1 MNDEAL
7 DQVKLDYDIM
17 RDLIINKLKATMTGL
32 GSYYLGRDSVYVDEN
47 KLRSLIEMMLYNTT
61 LLRQRKPINYW
72 RMFITAVLEEMQE
85 SRIDKIK
92 LDLQYNGAEQAVA
105 EALIGDL
112 LIAMTGN
119 AHAVDVAVLMQFMW
133 QVKRK
138 LNRLPTTYHIM
149 PIFWGKGGS
158 GKSETL
164 KSLFSPLKSYV
175 YTGMSFAEIGDSRFY
190 EALSNNL
197 IVFLDEMPKIERSS
211 VETVKSVIT
220 ADVLTYRV
228 MREHQY
234 KKAPQRCTFIGTSNE
249 SPSALIKDTT
259 GMRRFHYIECLPAMN
274 FARINGIDWE
284 YLWKCINENREH
296 AYTKDLLND
305 LSIRQEAT
313 RQRNS
318 VELFLEEGILEHVPA
333 SVENAEV
340 RVKDVYEVYRSFCK
354 ECGYS
359 PFNRK
364 NFTDELV
371 QRYKFVIETRS
382 ITKTQRVSFLKAKL
396 NVKSPDFMPNS
407 LNKLIKETSNV
418 NS

>member
-1 MNDEAL
+1 MNESALEQVRL
-7 DQVKLDYDIM
+7 DQKIIKELIED
-17 RDLIINKLKATMTGL
+17 DLRASMLGL
-32 GSYYLGRDSVYVDEN
+32 GMYHLAKENIIIDET
-47 KLRSLIEMMLYNTT
+47 KLRSTIEMMLHNTT
-61 LLRQRKPINYW
+61 LIRPRKPLTYW
-72 RMFITAVLEEMQE
+72 RMFITSALEDMQQE
-85 SRIDKIK
+85 R
-92 LDLQYNGAEQAVA
+92 LVRLQGELKYNGTPQLEA
-105 EALIGDL
+105 EAVIGEL

-119 AHAVDVAVLMQFMW
+119 AFPVDVAVLMQFMW

-138 LNRLPTTYHIM
+138 LHGLPVSYHIM

-175 YTGMSFAEIGDSRFY
+175 YTGMSFSEIGDSRFY
-190 EALSNNL
+190 EALSSNL
-197 IVFLDEMPKIERSS
+197 VVFLDEMPKIERSS

-259 GMRRFHYIECLPAMN
+259 GMRRFHYIECLPKMD
-274 FARINGIDWE
+274 FSKINQFNWLN
-284 YLWKCINENREH
+284 LWKSIDEGREQ
-296 AYTKDLLND
+296 AYTREILIELTIKQDA
-305 LSIRQEAT
+305 I

-318 VELFLEEGILEHVPA
+318 VELFIEEGLIEKPEHEV
-333 SVENAEV
+333 VET

-359 PFNRK
+359 PFNRR
-364 NFTDELV
+364 NFIDELV
-371 QRYKFVIETRS
+371 QKYKFAVETRS
-382 ITKTQRVSFLKAKL
+382 ITKTQRVSYINAKL
-396 NVKSPDFMPNS
+396 NVKQQDMLPTS
-407 LNKLIKETSNV
+407 LSKLTGKNIN
-418 NS
+418 

>member
-1 MNDEAL
+1 MNESALEQVRL
-7 DQVKLDYDIM
+7 DQKIIKELIED
-17 RDLIINKLKATMTGL
+17 DLRASMLGL
-32 GSYYLGRDSVYVDEN
+32 GMYHLAKENIIIDET
-47 KLRSLIEMMLYNTT
+47 KLRSTIEMMLHNTT
-61 LLRQRKPINYW
+61 LIRPRKPLTYW
-72 RMFITAVLEEMQE
+72 RMFITSALEDMQQE
-85 SRIDKIK
+85 R
-92 LDLQYNGAEQAVA
+92 LVRLQGELKYNGTPQLEA
-105 EALIGDL
+105 EAVIGEL

-119 AHAVDVAVLMQFMW
+119 AFPVDVAVFMQFMW

-138 LNRLPTTYHIM
+138 LHGLPVSYHIM

-175 YTGMSFAEIGDSRFY
+175 YTGMSFSEIGDSRFY
-190 EALSNNL
+190 EALSSNL

-259 GMRRFHYIECLPAMN
+259 GMRRFHYIECLPKMD
-274 FARINGIDWE
+274 FSKINQFNWLN
-284 YLWKCINENREH
+284 LWKSIDEGREQ
-296 AYTKDLLND
+296 AYTREILIELTIKQDA
-305 LSIRQEAT
+305 I

-318 VELFLEEGILEHVPA
+318 VELFIEEGLIEKPEHEV
-333 SVENAEV
+333 VET

-359 PFNRK
+359 PFNRR
-364 NFTDELV
+364 NFIDELV
-371 QRYKFVIETRS
+371 QKYKFAVETRS
-382 ITKTQRVSFLKAKL
+382 ITKTQRVSYINAKL
-396 NVKSPDFMPNS
+396 NVKQQDMLPTS
-407 LNKLIKETSNV
+407 LSKLTGKNIN
-418 NS
+418 

>member
-1 MNDEAL
+1 MNESALEQVRL
-7 DQVKLDYDIM
+7 DQKIIKELIED
-17 RDLIINKLKATMTGL
+17 DLRASMLGL
-32 GSYYLGRDSVYVDEN
+32 GMYHLAKENIIIDET
-47 KLRSLIEMMLYNTT
+47 KLRSTIEMMLHNTT
-61 LLRQRKPINYW
+61 LIRPRKPLTYW
-72 RMFITAVLEEMQE
+72 RMFITSALEDMQQE
-85 SRIDKIK
+85 R
-92 LDLQYNGAEQAVA
+92 LVRLQGELKYNGTPQLEA
-105 EALIGDL
+105 EAVIGEL

-119 AHAVDVAVLMQFMW
+119 AFPVDVAVLMQFMW

-138 LNRLPTTYHIM
+138 LHGLPVSYHIM

-175 YTGMSFAEIGDSRFY
+175 YTGMSFSEIGDSRFY
-190 EALSNNL
+190 EALSSNL
-197 IVFLDEMPKIERSS
+197 VVFLDEMPKIERSS

-259 GMRRFHYIECLPAMN
+259 GMRRFHYIECLPKMD
-274 FARINGIDWE
+274 FSKINQFNWLN
-284 YLWKCINENREH
+284 LWKSIDEGREQ
-296 AYTKDLLND
+296 AYTREILIELTIKQDA
-305 LSIRQEAT
+305 I

-318 VELFLEEGILEHVPA
+318 VELFIEEGLIEKPEHEV
-333 SVENAEV
+333 VET

-359 PFNRK
+359 PFNRR
-364 NFTDELV
+364 NFIDELV
-371 QRYKFVIETRS
+371 QKYKFAVETRS
-382 ITKTQRVSFLKAKL
+382 ITKTQRVSYINAKL
-396 NVKSPDFMPNS
+396 NVKQQDMVPAS
-407 LNKLIKETSNV
+407 LAKLTNKND
-418 NS
+418 